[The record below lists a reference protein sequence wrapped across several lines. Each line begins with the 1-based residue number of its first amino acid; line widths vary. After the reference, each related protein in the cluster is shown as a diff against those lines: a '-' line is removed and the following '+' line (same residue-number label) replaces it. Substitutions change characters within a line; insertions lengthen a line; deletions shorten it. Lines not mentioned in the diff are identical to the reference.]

1 MTSILNLFSNFNDL
15 TKPKSVTD
23 NVSDYKVN
31 KTSRNRASIALNQ
44 GTQFKKYQDKIF
56 NLFQTASLKDQFGN
70 KGNGIGLA
78 TVKKTIE
85 KLGGKIYVESEE
97 AQGAEFHFSITK

>member
-44 GTQFKKYQDKIF
+44 GTQFKKYQDKIIN
-56 NLFQTASLKDQFGN
+56 NLEQRIQKGDLVEGFEGLQLN
-70 KGNGIGLA
+70 KNGLTEQNIN
-78 TVKKTIE
+78 IIN
-85 KLGGKIYVESEE
+85 KIL
-97 AQGAEFHFSITK
+97 